1 MGLRNVRNM
10 RTLMVMDSAVLSSNL
25 ETQMNINPKWIEY
38 NNTYNEGGEG
48 YNPYPKFIAVA
59 PRPSAATRMIA
70 GKARTHADALK
81 FARNCLSGAQRE
93 TFLAEV
99 AAKFGA

>member
-1 MGLRNVRNM
+1 MQILN
-10 RTLMVMDSAVLSSNL
+10 A
-25 ETQMNINPKWIEY
+25 KWVEY
-38 NNTYNEGGEG
+38 NNTYNEGAEG
-48 YNPYPKFIAVA
+48 YNPHPKFIAAA
-59 PRPSAATRMIA
+59 PRPAAAATRVIA

-99 AAKFGA
+99 AAKFAA

>member
-1 MGLRNVRNM
+1 
-10 RTLMVMDSAVLSSNL
+10 
-25 ETQMNINPKWIEY
+25 
-38 NNTYNEGGEG
+38 
-48 YNPYPKFIAVA
+48 
-59 PRPSAATRMIA
+59 MIA